1 MPEPFTIF
9 ALTAVTV
16 NVGKILYGLSSEV
29 KYQIKLRKKEFDLK
43 KHCMINIK
51 NINHECCT
59 ICIEEPDECSQLKCG
74 HIFHTECINEW
85 FKNHKS
91 CPNCRKTMF

>member
-1 MPEPFTIF
+1 
-9 ALTAVTV
+9 
-16 NVGKILYGLSSEV
+16 
-29 KYQIKLRKKEFDLK
+29 
-43 KHCMINIK
+43 MINIK